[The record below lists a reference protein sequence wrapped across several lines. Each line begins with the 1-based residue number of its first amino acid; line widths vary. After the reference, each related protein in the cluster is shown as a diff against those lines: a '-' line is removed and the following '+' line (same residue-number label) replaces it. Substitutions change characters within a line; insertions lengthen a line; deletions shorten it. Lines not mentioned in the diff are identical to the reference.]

1 MSDLESPLPPVE
13 PGPQVAQPT
22 AVGEH
27 TGQRRAETGRRRR
40 RKTAAPRPEESAP
53 EERGVIEVDEGHID
67 FRA

>member
-53 EERGVIEVDEGHID
+53 EERGVIEVNEGHID

>member
-22 AVGEH
+22 AVGDH
-27 TGQRRAETGRRRR
+27 TDQRRAETGRRRR
-40 RKTAAPRPEESAP
+40 RKAASPRPDKSAP
-53 EERGVIEVDEGHID
+53 QERGVVELDEGHID